1 MNPSLRQLAVTLLWS
16 ENDNADESGGEPLDA
31 NYAPEDIDTD
41 SLQELSKRFQSF
53 VEEAE
58 KLITEKAGSD
68 WSSIDDFYTGPG
80 NSDYQTEHD
89 FIMTANGHGV
99 GFWEKSD
106 WPEEVGSILGKLA
119 RKYGEI
125 HADVGDDGN
134 VCLTFDSIRG

>member
-1 MNPSLRQLAVTLLWS
+1 MNPSLRQLAITLLWS

-31 NYAPEDIDTD
+31 NYTPEDIDTD

-58 KLITEKAGSD
+58 KLITEKVGSD
-68 WSSIDDFYTGPG
+68 WSSIDDFYTGSG

-89 FIMTANGHGV
+89 FILTANGHGA

-106 WPEEVGSILGKLA
+106 WPEEVGSILDKLA

-134 VCLTFDSIRG
+134 IYLTFDSIRG

>member
-1 MNPSLRQLAVTLLWS
+1 MNPSLRQLAITLLWS

-31 NYAPEDIDTD
+31 NYTPEDIDTD

-53 VEEAE
+53 FLDDETAT
-58 KLITEKAGSD
+58 TEKVGSD
-68 WSSIDDFYTGPG
+68 WSSIDDFYTGSG

-89 FIMTANGHGV
+89 FILTANGHGA

-106 WPEEVGSILGKLA
+106 WPEEVGSILDKLA

-134 VCLTFDSIRG
+134 IYLTFDSIRG